1 MNRQRARP
9 KHDGEN
15 RYKTMKRVA
24 GFAALAIATIV
35 IANQHPCAAQTSPI
49 SGGFIDPAIVEDLV
63 VANRIL
69 ADQGVLDGL
78 GHVSIRHP
86 TNPNRYLM
94 SRSLAPALV
103 TSDDIMEYDLD
114 SNSVDARGRS
124 SFIERFIH
132 GEIYKV
138 RPDVMAVVHS
148 HSPSVI
154 PFGIS
159 QVPMKATYAMASFLV
174 AGVPVFD
181 IRKAGGA
188 GELLVRNAQFG
199 RALAETLGDKS
210 VVLMRG
216 HGEVVV
222 AASLQMVVLRAIYTE
237 INARLQMQ
245 AIMIGGP
252 LTYLDPEEGRKN
264 EANLEVAKARS
275 WELWKRAVSEK
286 TTGK

>member
-1 MNRQRARP
+1 
-9 KHDGEN
+9 
-15 RYKTMKRVA
+15 MKRLV
-24 GFAALAIATIV
+24 GLAALAAAISV
-35 IANQHPCAAQTSPI
+35 IASQHPGAAQTSPT
-49 SGGFIDPAIVEDLV
+49 SGGSVEPAIIEDLV

-103 TSDDIMEYDLD
+103 TADDVMEYDLD
-114 SNSVDARGRS
+114 SNPIDARGRS

-132 GEIYKV
+132 GEIYKA
-138 RPDVMAVVHS
+138 RPDVMAVIHS

-159 QVPMKATYAMASFLV
+159 QVPMKATYAMASFLA

-199 RALAETLGDKS
+199 KALAETLGDKN

-222 AASLQMVVLRAIYTE
+222 ATSLQMVVLRGIYAE

-245 AIMIGGP
+245 AIMLGGP
-252 LTYLDPEEGRKN
+252 LTYLDLEEGQKN

-275 WELWKRAVSEK
+275 WELWKRAVLEK
-286 TTGK
+286 MPAK